1 MGRKIKFKKILNFD
15 PYVEIPIFL
24 DFLNFGPKFP
34 DRELIMILW
43 IIYFLKAPLSL
54 LSIDTKNNAIA
65 IIADYFCAYSNQVSM
80 F

>member
-34 DRELIMILW
+34 DRELIMIL
-43 IIYFLKAPLSL
+43 
-54 LSIDTKNNAIA
+54 
-65 IIADYFCAYSNQVSM
+65 
-80 F
+80 